1 MGTDFRDL
9 VWKRMGKIGEPGGG
23 TPPAIIPRRSPPP
36 HPLELKQRE
45 RWRPGR
51 HEKQLEVW
59 YLA

>member
-9 VWKRMGKIGEPGGG
+9 VWKRMAKIREPGGG
-23 TPPAIIPRRSPPP
+23 TPQQEFPGVPPRP
-36 HPLELKQRE
+36 ELKQRE

-59 YLA
+59 YLAW

>member
-9 VWKRMGKIGEPGGG
+9 VWKRMGKIREPGGG
-23 TPPAIIPRRSPPP
+23 TPPARIPRSTPPP
-36 HPLELKQRE
+36 ELKQRE

-59 YLA
+59 YLAW